1 MTSAAALVLAL
12 GATPLVAQGYD
23 DATAAGLA
31 KLGVQAPPVE
41 MLSVEQQAE
50 IQNVIAST
58 DPDDIKRQRIGL
70 ILGEEGTGVGRFG
83 VGQLQSSVGAELAQ
97 IGIDASQVDSLTLS
111 QLAQIENVMSGDDPD
126 DVKKLRVEEIIGGEA
141 TATGRLGVAQL
152 QDSVGADLAKLGVDA
167 VGVDS
172 LTLGQL
178 GQIEN
183 IVGSSATDD
192 EKRAQI
198 GLIMQQ

>member
-1 MTSAAALVLAL
+1 MTSVAALVLAL

-31 KLGVQAPPVE
+31 KLGIQAPPVA
-41 MLSVEQQAE
+41 MLSSGQQAE
-50 IQNVIAST
+50 IQNVLSST
-58 DPDDIKRQRIGL
+58 DADDLKRRRIGL
-70 ILGEEGTGVGRFG
+70 ILGEEATATGRLG

-97 IGIDASQVDSLTLS
+97 IGVDASGVDMLTLS
-111 QLAQIENVMSGDDPD
+111 QLAQIENVMSGNDTD

-152 QDSVGADLAKLGVDA
+152 QDSVGADLAQLGIDGD
-167 VGVDS
+167 GVES
-172 LTLGQL
+172 LTLTQL

-183 IVGSSATDD
+183 VVGSSMADD
-192 EKRAQI
+192 QKRAQI
-198 GLIMQQ
+198 MLIMEK

>member
-1 MTSAAALVLAL
+1 MTSVAALVLAL

-58 DPDDIKRQRIGL
+58 DPDDIKRLRIGL
-70 ILGEEGTGVGRFG
+70 LLGEEGSGVGRFG

-167 VGVDS
+167 EGVDS
-172 LTLGQL
+172 LTLSQL

>member
-1 MTSAAALVLAL
+1 MTSVAALVLAL

-167 VGVDS
+167 EGVDS
-172 LTLGQL
+172 LTLSQL